1 MAFVKLVFIEFF
13 VMNTVKLVHFGS
25 GVSVKSEDSKLGEV
39 GFDERFHG
47 INLVSVELKRGKL
60 WGMEE
65 CQRLNR
71 CDILMGQVQDC

>member
-1 MAFVKLVFIEFF
+1 LALVKLVFIEFF
-13 VMNTVKLVHFGS
+13 VTNTVKLVHFGS
-25 GVSVKSEDSKLGEV
+25 GVLVKSDDFKLGEV

-47 INLVSVELKRGKL
+47 INLVGVELKRGKF

-65 CQRLNR
+65 CQRLKR